1 MASYRKRQGKWQAQV
16 RLAGKP
22 AISKTFPTRDISK
35 AKKDRAKGAAKT
47 LQK

>member
-22 AISKTFPTRDISK
+22 AISKTFPRFFRHWGYFLLAVIIN
-35 AKKDRAKGAAKT
+35 
-47 LQK
+47 